1 MKNFQI
7 YTGLLEDSGGLK
19 TDDQSKLDVKA
30 RLFHAKRLA
39 TGCGLSIVD
48 NLCQIV
54 SKKSENPEI
63 LCLKSQLFFI

>member
-1 MKNFQI
+1 MKNFQK

-19 TDDQSKLDVKA
+19 TAGQSKLDVKP

-39 TGCGLSIVD
+39 TEYGQSIVG

-54 SKKSENPEI
+54 SKKSENAEI
-63 LCLKSQLFFI
+63 LCLKSQLFLI